1 MAPPANPKSNSQ
13 TFVLPDGRTLG
24 YATYGKPASP
34 TTPNI
39 FYFHGFPGSRL
50 EGAVCKFLQCN
61 FPPTHALADE
71 CISIGFEHPRHQG
84 INAHV
89 VSIDRPGMGLSTFQP
104 SRRILDWPSDV
115 LALADHL
122 SLPTFHVFAISGGAP
137 YAMACAKD
145 IPRSRLLN
153 TAVVSGAY
161 PLTLGTQGMLFG
173 IKFILYAAS
182 WVPSFAGTLLDWDL
196 GAAARNPDP
205 KVFEEKFMKAMAGRP
220 KKDVRCLDDDVI
232 RSSLLEAMRP
242 AFLHD
247 GKAAGYDLS
256 LMSDWGFGLEDVEG
270 MGMTL
275 WHGGADVNAPVG
287 MANKAADLLKG
298 CDFRLFEEE
307 THMSLPFNHGEE
319 ILKKLLDL
327 EG

>member
-1 MAPPANPKSNSQ
+1 MAAPAKPNLDSQ

-24 YATYGKPASP
+24 YATYGQLASP

-50 EGAVCKFLQCN
+50 EGAVW
-61 FPPTHALADE
+61 
-71 CISIGFEHPRHQG
+71 FEKHRFQG

-122 SLPTFHVFAISGGAP
+122 SLPTFHVLAISGGAP

-153 TAVVSGAY
+153 TAVASGAY

-173 IKFILYAAS
+173 LKFILFAAS
-182 WVPSFAGTLLDWDL
+182 WVPSFAGLLMDWDL
-196 GAAARNPDP
+196 GAAARNPDR
-205 KVFEEKFMKAMAGRP
+205 KVLEEKFMKVMAGRP
-220 KKDVRCLDDDVI
+220 EKDVRCLDDEEL
-232 RSSLLEAMRP
+232 RSQLLEAMRP
-242 AFLHD
+242 AFLKD
-247 GKAAGYDLS
+247 GQAAGYDLK
-256 LMSDWGFGLEDVEG
+256 LMSDWGFGLEDVDG
-270 MGMTL
+270 KGMTL
-275 WHGGADVNAPVG
+275 WHGGADINTPSG
-287 MANKAADLLKG
+287 MAKKAAGLLKG
-298 CDFRLFEEE
+298 CELKMFEEE
-307 THMSLPFNHGEE
+307 THMSLPYNHVED
-319 ILKKLLDL
+319 ILKKLLNL
-327 EG
+327 EE